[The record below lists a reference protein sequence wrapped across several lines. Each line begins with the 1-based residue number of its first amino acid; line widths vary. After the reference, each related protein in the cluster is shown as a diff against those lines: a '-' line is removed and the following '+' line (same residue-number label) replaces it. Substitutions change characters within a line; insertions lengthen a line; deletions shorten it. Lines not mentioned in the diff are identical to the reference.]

1 MKKPSRSILLSV
13 MFITFL
19 TCGMKAQERVVQ
31 MPNRD
36 QLMSAHIRVLF
47 QDKEGYMW
55 YGMKSDGLYR
65 DDGYNLVSFRADY
78 LHPELQMNNNIM
90 SLCEDQSN
98 RLWIGTK
105 RGLYVLDKH
114 DYTIRPTGDQK
125 LQIWTMDAIKA
136 STGDSIWAF
145 ANNHLLTYDRDGNC
159 TSQTPVESNPLIT
172 PDRKQITDFRGN
184 VWQLDDNGLATV
196 RTHPIIIMDEV
207 NLDTISLRHLV
218 PVSRAGTLP
227 PDTKVHAV
235 WHNMDDTKWIGT
247 SIGMMKVA
255 PGTEPEEVG
264 PHFGVVNT
272 LSPAA
277 DGTIYLNTEWQGLIS
292 YKDGVIAKLDS
303 TIRNASALC
312 LDNRN
317 LWITTSDGRLLVYD
331 VQKKTVQDKSADCR
345 LRGDAPWGIVVINGY
360 VWVLFNQYIILYSP
374 SQDLLQYVFPADL
387 DPQPLFFRGIYTD
400 GDRRVFIETE
410 DKAYEL
416 KWAFSEEKP
425 VMQEKVSLSAYETIL
440 GTFCLG
446 LDQRELHLSAKERV
460 VHLFFTTFD
469 HLHTSHIRF
478 AYRRGGDEDGE
489 EWQYLE
495 PGQNDARITQLT
507 QGDNIIQ
514 VKATDA
520 FGEWSDQ
527 ITTITIHVEAYW
539 YETIWAFITYG
550 VCAALLIGFII
561 WWRKKVIQKKAQ
573 KNKEM
578 EEKMKKVE
586 IVEE

>member
-1 MKKPSRSILLSV
+1 MKNPSRSILLSV

-136 STGDSIWAF
+136 STSDSIWAF

-159 TSQTPVESNPLIT
+159 TSQTPVESNPLVT
-172 PDRKQITDFRGN
+172 PDRRQITDFRGN
-184 VWQLDDNGLATV
+184 VWQLDDNGMATV

-207 NLDTISLRHLV
+207 NLDTIALRHLV

-235 WHNMDDTKWIGT
+235 WHATDDTKWIGT
-247 SIGMMKVA
+247 SIGMTKVA
-255 PGTEPEEVG
+255 PGAEPEEVG

-292 YKDGVIAKLDS
+292 YK
-303 TIRNASALC
+303 
-312 LDNRN
+312 DNRN

-425 VMQEKVSLSAYETIL
+425 SSPPSTTSTPVTSASPTAVVATKTGENGNTSNSVRTLPESPSSLKAIISYRSKPPTPLASGATKSPPSPSMSKPTGTKPSGHSSPTAFLLPSSSASSSGGEK
-440 GTFCLG
+440 
-446 LDQRELHLSAKERV
+446 K
-460 VHLFFTTFD
+460 
-469 HLHTSHIRF
+469 
-478 AYRRGGDEDGE
+478 
-489 EWQYLE
+489 
-495 PGQNDARITQLT
+495 
-507 QGDNIIQ
+507 
-514 VKATDA
+514 
-520 FGEWSDQ
+520 
-527 ITTITIHVEAYW
+527 
-539 YETIWAFITYG
+539 
-550 VCAALLIGFII
+550 
-561 WWRKKVIQKKAQ
+561 
-573 KNKEM
+573 
-578 EEKMKKVE
+578 
-586 IVEE
+586 